1 MNRESDQ
8 TDLVP
13 YNFDPEYLV
22 EEITSS
28 AFKRRNN
35 HTITSLFCTTRI
47 TFLNVNNPSKIL
59 IAIFILL
66 LNRKQNQFCLIDTR

>member
-1 MNRESDQ
+1 M
-8 TDLVP
+8 DLVR

-22 EEITSS
+22 EGITSS

-35 HTITSLFCTTRI
+35 HTTIPLFCTTRI
-47 TFLNVNNPSKIL
+47 TFQNVNDPSKIL

-66 LNRKQNQFCLIDTR
+66 LNRKHNRFCLIDTR